1 MYSQLCLV
9 CDLLMF
15 YVPCTLMVSLCF
27 FYHLY
32 LAPLELVRTRQ
43 VSSGNSSN
51 GVLEEFRYLLK
62 KKDGPLAMYRGLG
75 PMVLRDVPFSAVYFL
90 GLETSKQQMAD
101 SNILVD
107 SPVIQ
112 TCISGAVSGAFATI
126 LTTPFDVLKTRR
138 QMVTRAGTKN
148 VAKNQGT
155 FQHLKQIAQ
164 EEGFFAGL
172 WKGNQTRMIKVA
184 PGCALMISCY
194 ELGKIW
200 LNL

>member
-1 MYSQLCLV
+1 MYLLCSSYVITAHCVFNHLV
-9 CDLLMF
+9 
-15 YVPCTLMVSLCF
+15 
-27 FYHLY
+27 
-32 LAPLELVRTRQ
+32 APLELVRTRQ

-51 GVLEEFRYLLK
+51 GLLEEFRYLFK
-62 KKDGPLAMYRGLG
+62 KKAMYRGLG
-75 PMVLRDVPFSAVYFL
+75 PMVLRDVPFSALYFV

-101 SNILVD
+101 SNILCD
-107 SPVIQ
+107 SPVMQ

-155 FQHLKQIAQ
+155 FQHLRQIAQ